1 MTASMELSG
10 VTKRFGSHAVLDA
23 IDIRIEPGQRLALLG
38 ASGSGKSTVLRL
50 IAGFEVPNAGEIR
63 IAGELA
69 SIGGKVCVPPE
80 ERNIAVVF
88 QDLGLWP
95 HLTCAQHL
103 EFCLRA
109 IGLAQDKRAARI
121 TDTLERVGLAHH
133 VDRYPGTLSGGEQQR
148 LAIARALV
156 VPGRSVLLDEP
167 FTNLDVVLKRD
178 LLSLLRTTLSAD
190 GAAVLFVTHD
200 FAEAC
205 ALADTIGVLENG
217 RISQIG
223 SARELREQPA
233 SEFIRCLTAES
244 TLKE

>member
-1 MTASMELSG
+1 MTASMELNG
-10 VTKRFGSHAVLDA
+10 VTKRFGSRVVLDA
-23 IDIRIEPGQRLALLG
+23 IDMRIEPGQRLALLG

-50 IAGFEVPNAGEIR
+50 IAGFEAPDVGEIR
-63 IAGELA
+63 MAGRLA
-69 SIGGKVCVPPE
+69 SIDGKVCVPPE
-80 ERNIAVVF
+80 ERNLAVVF

-109 IGLAQDKRAARI
+109 IGFARDKRAAQI
-121 TDTLERVGLAHH
+121 IATLERAGLADHA
-133 VDRYPGTLSGGEQQR
+133 DRYPGTLSGGEQQR

-178 LLSLLRTTLSAD
+178 LLSLLRTTLVRD

-200 FAEAC
+200 FAEAS
-205 ALADTIGVLENG
+205 ALADTIAILEGG

-223 SARELREQPA
+223 SSRELREQPA
-233 SEFIRCLTAES
+233 SDFIRCLTAES
-244 TLKE
+244 NLKE